1 MAKAAA
7 KNKIR
12 LPESKLNQAHPLP
25 PAASVGGV
33 GLVGGNP
40 LPPPP
45 PATTGEVIPTP
56 DCLATRKTSIHVPS
70 KLVSGGP

>member
-7 KNKIR
+7 KNTGKMR

-25 PAASVGGV
+25 PSVA
-33 GLVGGNP
+33 N
-40 LPPPP
+40 LPPN
-45 PATTGEVIPTP
+45 TTGEAIPTP